1 MNNFNKNTSP
11 QGPKGSGEKHKFI
24 NKNINLK
31 NKNIVKIKIRK
42 GICDYNKLKKLTIL
56 IKDLKYKN

>member
-1 MNNFNKNTSP
+1 MSNLFFKKKNKYR
-11 QGPKGSGEKHKFI
+11 K
-24 NKNINLK
+24 NKLDLSNK
-31 NKNIVKIKIRK
+31 NKNIVKIKK